1 MNAAR
6 KGRLLVWSEN
16 VNITNVE
23 WVQDRR
29 GRCALELRLDGRS
42 AHFDS
47 SQRSSL
53 LDRGIVAG
61 ISYLSSE
68 RRELVLNPYVQGSY
82 GPAIS
87 SAELVG
93 CTDDAGVFTLFETA
107 RGWQERGNHQLSHC
121 LLDSGHQPREGMYL
135 CLMSP
140 CSGRH

>member
-1 MNAAR
+1 V
-6 KGRLLVWSEN
+6 K
-16 VNITNVE
+16 ITNVE

-68 RRELVLNPYVQGSY
+68 RRDLTLNPYVQGSY
-82 GPAIS
+82 GPTIS

-93 CTDDAGVFTLFETA
+93 CTDDAGVFTLFTEMCNAIRNGTWVAGA
-107 RGWQERGNHQLSHC
+107 RQPSAQPLSA
-121 LLDSGHQPREGMYL
+121 
-135 CLMSP
+135 
-140 CSGRH
+140 